1 MMMGGWLGDWVTGWS
16 ASSPWDVRISRN
28 FRAGIPKSTRD
39 TYMFA
44 GLLFLLPVVVVIL
57 VLQISSSPSLHYSH
71 TVLKGTHII
80 HVKSSSIRRVPKN
93 PYGEKRTY
101 LGQRHLPSRLAA
113 ASKEPNAKALQPKN
127 RKH

>member
-1 MMMGGWLGDWVTGWS
+1 MMLGGWLGDWVGGWS

-44 GLLFLLPVVVVIL
+44 GLLFLLPLVVVIL

-71 TVLKGTHII
+71 TVLRGPI
-80 HVKSSSIRRVPKN
+80 
-93 PYGEKRTY
+93 
-101 LGQRHLPSRLAA
+101 
-113 ASKEPNAKALQPKN
+113 
-127 RKH
+127 